1 MLMRRLRTITLTVLI
16 GLPLSTAASDQDD
29 FSPPPGRTPIVS
41 LGPTLLAPAD
51 VGIGQPIPDL
61 EVQATDGLS
70 HRLSQQMG
78 ERGSVIIVRDPDCP
92 VSRRYGPR
100 IAELASIYADQG
112 FGFVMIYPNVS
123 VDATLRAQDQRQLRV
138 PGIYVAKGSFA
149 LADALGVNSTGDTFV
164 IDRDLRLRYRGAV
177 DDQFGIGF
185 TRPLPT
191 QNHLRNALDDLV
203 AGRHVATPA
212 TTAPGCQ
219 IDADP
224 ALDRWFDRLPAGH
237 LVG

>member
-1 MLMRRLRTITLTVLI
+1 MRIRGLGTITLTVLI
-16 GLPLSTAASDQDD
+16 GLPLSTAALDQDD
-29 FSPPPGRTPIVS
+29 FVAPPERTPNLS
-41 LGPTLLAPAD
+41 LGPTPLAPAN

-61 EVQATDGLS
+61 QVQGADGQLHGLS
-70 HRLSQQMG
+70 RLVG
-78 ERGSVIIVRDPDCP
+78 ERGGVIVVRDPDCP

-100 IAELASIYADQG
+100 IAELAAFYADQG

-123 VDATLRAQDQRQLRV
+123 VDATLRAQDQRPLRV
-138 PGIYVAKGSFA
+138 PGVYVAQGSFA
-149 LADALGVNSTGDTFV
+149 LANALGVNNTGDTFV

-177 DDQFGIGF
+177 DDQFGIGY

-191 QNHLRNALDDLV
+191 RHYLRNALDDLA
-203 AGRHVATPA
+203 AGRPIATPA

>member
-1 MLMRRLRTITLTVLI
+1 MLMRRLGTIALTLLI
-16 GLPLSTAASDQDD
+16 GLPLSTAALERND

-41 LGPTLLAPAD
+41 LGPTPLAPAD

-61 EVQATDGLS
+61 QVQGADGRL
-70 HRLSQQMG
+70 HRLSQQVG
-78 ERGSVIIVRDPDCP
+78 ERGSVIVVRDPDCP

-100 IAELASIYADQG
+100 IAELAALYADQG

-123 VDATLRAQDQRQLRV
+123 VDATLRERDQRRLRI
-138 PGIYVAKGSFA
+138 PGVYVAKGSFA
-149 LADALGVNSTGDTFV
+149 LADALGVTSTGDTFV
-164 IDRDLRLRYRGAV
+164 IDRDLRLRYRGAI
-177 DDQFGIGF
+177 DDQFGIGY

-203 AGRHVATPA
+203 AGRRVATPA
-212 TTAPGCQ
+212 TTAPGCR

-224 ALDRWFDRLPAGH
+224 ALDRWFDRLPAGQ